1 MTSTVADT
9 EIVSPKS
16 REQWM
21 ARADEV
27 AAALADDVVEREQ
40 GNVSPTAEVET
51 LREAGLLTM
60 LGPVD
65 AGGGAT
71 DWDTALAVTR
81 RIATV
86 DGSVAQL
93 LGYHYL
99 WVSMPTLWGTAEQRR
114 RLDEDT
120 TRNQWFWA
128 AAVNPRDNDVVV
140 RDLGDEL
147 VYSGRKS
154 FSTGARIADRLILE
168 GVVVDP
174 DGVPGEQR
182 VFGFAAGDAPGLTR
196 HDDWNNVGMRLTE
209 SGSVDIRDVRV
220 PWSDALG
227 YTDKVQAMPA
237 QAALTTVIHQLVFTN
252 LYLGLAQGALATAR
266 TYTRSTTRPW
276 LNAVNVERATDD
288 PYTLKTY
295 GELGSALLAVEALVD
310 KANEQLS
317 VAYQNPDTIT
327 ERSRGELMVLVAAS
341 KAQATQVALDTTSRV
356 FEVTGARATAAKV
369 GLDRFWRDVRTHTLH
384 DPVAYKLREVGDY
397 TLNDRIPTPGWYS

>member
-1 MTSTVADT
+1 
-9 EIVSPKS
+9 
-16 REQWM
+16 
-21 ARADEV
+21 
-27 AAALADDVVEREQ
+27 LADDVVEREQ

-120 TRNQWFWA
+120 TRNRWFWA

-182 VFGFAAGDAPGLTR
+182 VFGIAAGDAPGLTR

-266 TYTRSTTRPW
+266 TYTQSTTRPW

>member
-1 MTSTVADT
+1 MTSTVDDT
-9 EIVSPKS
+9 GIAAPTSH
-16 REQWM
+16 EQWLDQ
-21 ARADEV
+21 AGEV
-27 AAALADDVVEREQ
+27 ATALAGDVVERERT
-40 GNVSPTAEVET
+40 GVSPTAEVGK
-51 LREAGLLTM
+51 LRESGLLTM

-65 AGGGAT
+65 AGGGGAG
-71 DWDTALAVTR
+71 WDTALAVTR
-81 RIATV
+81 RIAMV

-120 TRNQWFWA
+120 TRNRWFWA
-128 AAVNPRDNDVVV
+128 AAVNPRDNDVRV

-147 VYSGRKS
+147 AFEGRKS
-154 FSTGARIADRLILE
+154 FSTGARIADRLVLE
-168 GVVVDP
+168 GVVVDS
-174 DGVPGEQR
+174 DGVPGEHR
-182 VFGFAAGDAPGLTR
+182 VFGMVAGDDPGLAR
-196 HDDWNNVGMRLTE
+196 NDDWDNVGMRLTE

-227 YTDKVQAMPA
+227 YTDKIQEVPP

-252 LYLGLAQGALATAR
+252 LYLGLAQGALAAAR
-266 TYTRSTTRPW
+266 HYTRSTTRPW
-276 LNAVNVERATDD
+276 LNAVNVEHATDD
-288 PYTLKTY
+288 PYTLRTY
-295 GELGSALLAVEALVD
+295 GELGAALLATEALVD
-310 KANEQLS
+310 RANDRLS
-317 VAYQNPDTIT
+317 AACLAPDAIT

-341 KAQATQVALDTTSRV
+341 KAQTTQVALDTTSRV
-356 FEVTGARATAAKV
+356 FEVTGARATAAAV